1 MRNKFW
7 NFKVLDICSLSE
19 TKIIDTLINFHFFA
33 EDYRMFQKDRNQNGV
48 DLMLYLNEGIPG
60 KLINSYD
67 FTEGYKII
75 FEFSISSKKWLL
87 LGNYKLPSQN

>member
-1 MRNKFW
+1 
-7 NFKVLDICSLSE
+7 
-19 TKIIDTLINFHFFA
+19 
-33 EDYRMFQKDRNQNGV
+33 MFQKDRNQNGV

-75 FEFSISSKKWLL
+75 FEFSVSNKK
-87 LGNYKLPSQN
+87 